1 MRSEATEIGT
11 DAGLEIRKEAGE
23 AFFQEMQDGM
33 GWDGNVVKH
42 NDTWDEKSTGPNGF
56 CWHEFPL
63 SMRVYGEILGMA
75 VRMGRKNGDGTKTYL
90 EMLKLEEDKHHLEDS
105 VSVWVLYSPRE
116 NIMGSHEWWLGTID
130 LQSTFLGVN
139 QYLRP

>member
-33 GWDGNVVKH
+33 GWDGNVV
-42 NDTWDEKSTGPNGF
+42 
-56 CWHEFPL
+56 
-63 SMRVYGEILGMA
+63 A
-75 VRMGRKNGDGTKTYL
+75 VRMGGKNGDGTKTYL